1 MTFTKY
7 TTIQGDRWDTIAHKA
22 YGDPL
27 KISPIVEANPH
38 VPKTPIL
45 PAGVV
50 LYVPIQ
56 EREDVSPNNLPP
68 WKR

>member
-27 KISPIVEANPH
+27 KISPIVEVNPH